1 MSELRLPPNAGHL
14 RGNEVVATIL
24 DLVTPAA
31 QCAQVLTPIVGRN
44 VVDVVPVEA
53 LALAAPLA
61 GVRLGVEPVRLAAST
76 ARSVRLLGRSR
87 AIGHAKVGGA
97 HCVTDMLRPGGAV
110 DGVPLAFRPARNAVG
125 RVPRDRRSTVRAH
138 ARPLALLAPRLDALR
153 PITAPRVRAQRLV
166 LSALAARLGVHA
178 SSLRECHTSDPK
190 QLAKAARRP
199 FVPPAEQTEGQL
211 DLLEGIA

>member
-125 RVPRDRRSTVRAH
+125 
-138 ARPLALLAPRLDALR
+138 
-153 PITAPRVRAQRLV
+153 
-166 LSALAARLGVHA
+166 
-178 SSLRECHTSDPK
+178 HTSDPK
-190 QLAKAARRP
+190 QLAKAARREYVAP
-199 FVPPAEQTEGQL
+199 REQTEGQL